1 MLLALAPSMCGIALQ
16 VPKTLP
22 LNNGRCCGGLPTA
35 DGRVVA
41 DGLLL
46 RSATPADASIE
57 DVEHLRT
64 CLSLRTVI
72 DLRTPEEAMRD
83 CGLRLLY
90 EEGPGAAPAVHYVPI
105 VVETQ
110 LRAGIKRKALT
121 RPRYLLPMAL
131 HGLSSKVS
139 PLPQLRAR
147 AKHSLEIAAIGL
159 LDSSTLDEIYLWLL
173 MGYGEEIRRVIET
186 VSTPGSLPCLLHC
199 THGKDRTGLAVAM
212 CLHVCGVPVAHIA
225 RDYALSGDY
234 GCTVEGRAA
243 MEQMLPP
250 HLVGRVNIDRW
261 CEAPEEV
268 LPRLFDHVER
278 RWGSINA
285 YLDSIGVDAALRAR
299 CRDALTVPA
308 DETHCA
314 YAA

>member
-1 MLLALAPSMCGIALQ
+1 
-16 VPKTLP
+16 
-22 LNNGRCCGGLPTA
+22 
-35 DGRVVA
+35 
-41 DGLLL
+41 
-46 RSATPADASIE
+46 
-57 DVEHLRT
+57 
-64 CLSLRTVI
+64 
-72 DLRTPEEAMRD
+72 MRD
-83 CGLRLLY
+83 SGSRLLY
-90 EEGPGAAPAVHYVPI
+90 HPDGPGATPSVHHVPI

-131 HGLSSKVS
+131 HGLGSKVS
-139 PLPQLRAR
+139 PLPKLRAR
-147 AKHSLEIAAIGL
+147 AKHSLERAAIGL

-173 MGYGEEIRRVIET
+173 IGYGEEIRRVIET
-186 VSTPGSLPCLLHC
+186 VSTPGALPCLLHC

-212 CLHVCGVPVAHIA
+212 CLHACGVPRAHIA

-268 LPRLFDHVER
+268 LLRLFDHVER
-278 RWGSINA
+278 RWGSIDA

-308 DETHCA
+308 DDAHATH
-314 YAA
+314 AA